1 MASNVVSSVSYTAI
15 TMDNDDGDDPTS
27 PPVSSYFDVLM
38 IGKTGSGKSTVGNKY
53 LGINPDT
60 KSLYEDGEH
69 IENVIEKWDGKA
81 DQKFYF
87 EMGDGI
93 DSVTKTCALLSNKRT
108 KDRVLDTRGFADT
121 DETRKYG
128 VMRSNLQSF
137 RWILQ
142 QQRQH
147 RLSFRRVLY
156 FLPIR
161 GPLRRADG
169 ILQEEIQVM
178 HGFFGQNIFDIM
190 VIAATNDPDPEYQ
203 RIGFRGEA
211 ATKEVFMSAFT
222 KATGENLPSCPPL
235 VYVPIDQDYGDLRKA
250 IVSAEVIYEK
260 DLYFTQKYPIVTSFD
275 KVGDEPPVEVS
286 LELSQA
292 DVRQIIRQNR
302 GKRFRFVDR
311 CTRCAVKIVQDVVS
325 DREIPVSIIYD
336 NGDSDDYIHSYC
348 HPVFIPKHS
357 RLVKFVGG
365 VAHIVTLGM
374 GKMYELMTGKRSWPG
389 FTNSEEI
396 CPVETCRGF
405 PGSRGCTPV
414 QMEVEIKGVG
424 EIFNDHSKLLD
435 TVKLIQTET
444 K

>member
-1 MASNVVSSVSYTAI
+1 
-15 TMDNDDGDDPTS
+15 MDDDDGDDPTS

-81 DQKFYF
+81 DQKSYF

-128 VMRSNLQSF
+128 IMRSNLQSF

-156 FLPIR
+156 FLPIW

-235 VYVPIDQDYGDLRKA
+235 IYVPIDQDYDDLRKA

-260 DLYFTQKYPIVTSFD
+260 DLYFTQKYPKVTSFD

-311 CTRCAVKIVQDVVS
+311 CTRCAVKIVQDAVS
-325 DREIPVSIIYD
+325 DREIPVPMRIIYE
-336 NGDSDDYIHSYC
+336 NGDSDDYLHSYC

-357 RLVKFVGG
+357 RLVRVMGG
-365 VAHIVTLGM
+365 VAHIVTLGIGM
-374 GKMYELMTGKRSWPG
+374 IYAAISGNRSWPG
-389 FTNSEEI
+389 FTNSEEV
-396 CPVETCRGF
+396 CPVETCRGA
-405 PGSRGCTPV
+405 PGSRGCSPV
-414 QMEVEIKGVG
+414 RMNVEIAGVG
-424 EIFNDHSKLLD
+424 VISTDHSKTLD
-435 TVKLIQTET
+435 RLKLVQSED
-444 K
+444 